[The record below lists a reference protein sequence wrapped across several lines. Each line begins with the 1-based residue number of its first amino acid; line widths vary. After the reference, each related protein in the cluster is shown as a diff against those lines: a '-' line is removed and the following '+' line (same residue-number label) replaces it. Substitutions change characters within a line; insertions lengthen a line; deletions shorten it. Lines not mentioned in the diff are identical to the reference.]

1 MPMRDTESD
10 RGAEVTS
17 GRAEAR
23 EPTARAGERQACS
36 SVRIVSAR
44 ACARSGERR
53 ADDHTTLDTPR
64 GGRGRGWRCAA
75 PERGGAIGYRTL
87 AVGGTD
93 TENDNIEFVTNTS
106 LLLRTT
112 RHKRQ
117 HAHSSVES
125 RACRYCG
132 SARPLSMR
140 GSARAVHAA
149 RRPTLNK
156 KYSTRHCRPTAK

>member
-10 RGAEVTS
+10 RGAR
-17 GRAEAR
+17 GDKRASR
-23 EPTARAGERQACS
+23 GARADSASRRAAGVLERADR
-36 SVRIVSAR
+36 VRSCVR
-44 ACARSGERR
+44 AVGERR

-64 GGRGRGWRCAA
+64 RGADRRNDCAA
-75 PERGGAIGYRTL
+75 GRRDRISHSR